1 MDEGFVITSVN
12 GRPIKSLEELS
23 RLLGSA
29 VGTVKL
35 EGFYPGFRG
44 SYTYPLDLTE

>member
-12 GRPIKSLEELS
+12 GRTIKSVDELS
-23 RLLGSA
+23 RIINSA
-29 VGTVKL
+29 IGTIKL

-44 SYTYPLDLTE
+44 SYSYPLELTD